1 MRNDVQEIL
10 ITENEIRERIQ
21 ELGRN
26 LSEFYRGKE
35 LLLVCILKGGVMFL
49 ADLARALS
57 IPCELDFMAV
67 SSYGAATETSGVVRI
82 LKDLDKSIQGKHVL
96 LVEDVVDTGLT
107 LQYLVNN
114 LKDRNPASLRICSL
128 LNKEANR
135 KVDVE
140 VDFVGFEIPDKF
152 VVGFGLDFDGGYRH
166 LPYVAVLKPEIYSE
180 GANR

>member
-1 MRNDVQEIL
+1 MKNDIQEVL
-10 ITENEIRERIQ
+10 ITREQIHKRIQ
-21 ELGRN
+21 EMGSE
-26 LSEFYRGKE
+26 LSEHYRGQE

-49 ADLARALS
+49 ADLARAIS

-114 LKDRNPASLRICSL
+114 LKDRGPASLKICSL
-128 LNKEANR
+128 LNKKANR
-135 KVDVE
+135 KVEVE

-152 VVGFGLDFDGGYRH
+152 VVGFGLDFADGYRH
-166 LPYVAVLKPEIYSE
+166 LPYVAVLKPEIYSGE
-180 GANR
+180 VPR